1 MTHETILDHCV
12 CISTEPPVKILR
24 KCEIKTDL
32 KFLVS
37 DDIVLE
43 CEISQANGNS
53 KWYKDGCQVQGDER
67 FCEEEEGA
75 FRSLVI
81 LNAELKDSGEYF
93 LDVGDDSIS
102 FYVKVEGKIQIAVT
116 YFSLLFDSK
125 NPQYKNSFALRASRK
140 HCRKLMRP

>member
-1 MTHETILDHCV
+1 M
-12 CISTEPPVKILR
+12 
-24 KCEIKTDL
+24 DL

-43 CEISQANGNS
+43 CELSRANAIV
-53 KWYKDGCQVQGDER
+53 KWYKDGCRVEGDER

-93 LDVGDDSIS
+93 LDVGDDSIT
-102 FYVKVEGKIQIAVT
+102 FQVKVEGKNNVVNFTTCSLIQI
-116 YFSLLFDSK
+116 L
-125 NPQYKNSFALRASRK
+125 
-140 HCRKLMRP
+140 